1 MKAGSLTKKQRLV
14 LDFITDFLEGNG
26 YAPSYREIAEK
37 FGLSSVST
45 IHDHVRGLQAKG
57 YLDSAE
63 GRRSLEPTLK
73 ARPQVAGAVDIPL
86 VGLITAGQ
94 PIEALV
100 EHEQLTV
107 PQGMVGRGRYYSLRV
122 KGDSMIEDGIFD
134 GDYVI
139 IEERDHADDGEIVV
153 ALLENQFATLKR
165 FYREKDHVRLQPAN
179 SNMEPF
185 RVKEVTVQGRVV
197 GLIRRYDRLGRQ

>member
-1 MKAGSLTKKQRLV
+1 MKVGLTKKQRMV
-14 LDFITDFLEGNG
+14 LDFVTSFLEDKG
-26 YAPSYREIAEK
+26 YAPSYREIAEEL
-37 FGLSSVST
+37 GLSSVST
-45 IHDHVRGLQAKG
+45 IHEHVRGLQAKG
-57 YLDSAE
+57 YLDPEVE
-63 GRRSLEPTLK
+63 GQRSLEPTMK
-73 ARPQVAGAVDIPL
+73 AQPQPSAAVVEIPL

-100 EHEQLTV
+100 EHEQLAV

-139 IEERDHADDGEIVV
+139 IEERDHAQDGEIVV

-165 FYREKDHVRLQPAN
+165 FYQEKDHVRLQPAN
-179 SNMEPF
+179 ASMEPF
-185 RVKEVTVQGRVV
+185 RVKDVTVQGRVV
-197 GLIRRYDRLGRQ
+197 GLIRRYRSLAR

>member
-1 MKAGSLTKKQRLV
+1 MQGSLTKKQRLV
-14 LDFITDFLEGNG
+14 LDFITGFLEDKG
-26 YAPSYREIAEK
+26 YAPSYREIAQDL
-37 FGLSSVST
+37 GLSSVST
-45 IHDHVRGLQAKG
+45 IHDHVRGLQSKG
-57 YLDSAE
+57 YLDPQVE
-63 GRRSLEPTLK
+63 GRRSLEPTAK
-73 ARPQVAGAVDIPL
+73 AQPQPSAAVEIPL

-100 EHEQLTV
+100 EHERLAV

-139 IEERDHADDGEIVV
+139 IEERSHAEDGEIVV

-165 FYREKDHVRLQPAN
+165 YYREKDHIRLQPAN

-197 GLIRRYDRLGRQ
+197 GLIRRYRPL

>member
-1 MKAGSLTKKQRLV
+1 MKGSLTKKQRGV
-14 LDFITDFLEGNG
+14 LDFVTEFLEEHG
-26 YAPSYREIAEK
+26 YAPSYREIAEAL
-37 FGLSSVST
+37 GLSSVST
-45 IHDHVRGLQAKG
+45 IHEHVRGLQAKG
-57 YLDSAE
+57 YLDPETDGQRA
-63 GRRSLEPTLK
+63 LEPTFK
-73 ARPQVAGAVDIPL
+73 ARPLPSDGAAVIPL

-107 PQGMVGRGRYYSLRV
+107 PQGMINTRNRFYSLRV

-165 FYREKDHVRLQPAN
+165 FYREKDHIRLQPAN
-179 SNMEPF
+179 SSMEPF
-185 RVKEVTVQGRVV
+185 RVRDVKVQGRVV
-197 GLIRRYDRLGRQ
+197 GLIRRY